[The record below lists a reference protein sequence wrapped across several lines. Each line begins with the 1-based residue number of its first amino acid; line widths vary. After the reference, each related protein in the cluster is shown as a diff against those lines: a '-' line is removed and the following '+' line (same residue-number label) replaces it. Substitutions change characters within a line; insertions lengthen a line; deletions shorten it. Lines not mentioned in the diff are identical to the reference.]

1 MCIYTYNHLYMII
14 LHLYVMSVYVFIIIC
29 GSVEENT
36 FVHCEFGLEM
46 DAGYVPLLLPTF
58 MHIEA

>member
-1 MCIYTYNHLYMII
+1 MCECFISM
-14 LHLYVMSVYVFIIIC
+14 YVMSVYVCIIIY

>member
-1 MCIYTYNHLYMII
+1 MII
-14 LHLYVMSVYVFIIIC
+14 LHLYVMSVYVYIIIC